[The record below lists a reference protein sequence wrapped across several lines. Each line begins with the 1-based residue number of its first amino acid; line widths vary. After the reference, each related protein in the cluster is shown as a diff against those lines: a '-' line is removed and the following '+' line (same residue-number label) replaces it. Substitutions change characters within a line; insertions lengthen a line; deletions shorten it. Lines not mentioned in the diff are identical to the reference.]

1 MSNIVIASDDLVV
14 LGGPASVRVELDIGA
29 TGVRGSQI
37 FTDAGKPTSPSIQ
50 FPVPPQINDLYINL
64 DPSDLEYLFL
74 YQYKLDNAVLGWTK
88 LLRLIPTTI
97 LFNPTLKFINGEAH
111 TSVTLP
117 EEYDS
122 ATVDVRGLY
131 FPITGTLENEN
142 IENLDYRDLNLQY
155 EIISPKPS
163 FGGADLKEINSVF
176 DIEYFNPITQE
187 YDEYENFPFG
197 ARYLYATLKLV
208 EINDDLELNLV
219 TGYRKLDM
227 VLTIAGRAE
236 SVIDI
241 FAVNVAN
248 PAISSPGSLTISN
261 HGMIQGSR
269 FGYLSNGKTKTLTI
283 SAVTAASSPS
293 PGSITITAHKFAV
306 GTKLVYSSNDGGTA
320 ISGLSSG
327 QTYYV
332 ASIVDENKV
341 ILSDGEN
348 VVILPSSSFTGTHT
362 MTTADVIVGL
372 VDQADY
378 YVAQVIDANNVVITQ
393 DGVNPVTF
401 LSNTKVGIHSI
412 VKAGAVL

>member
-1 MSNIVIASDDLVV
+1 MANIVIASDDLVV
-14 LGGPASVRVELDIGA
+14 LGGPASVKVELDVGA
-29 TGVRGSQI
+29 TGARGSQI
-37 FTDAGKPTSPSIQ
+37 FTDAGKPTKPGLQ

-111 TSVTLP
+111 SSVILG
-117 EEYDS
+117 EEYEN

-163 FGGADLKEINSVF
+163 FGGAELKEINSVF
-176 DIEYFNPITQE
+176 NIEYFNPVTQE
-187 YDEYENFPFG
+187 YVEVEDFDFG
-197 ARYLYATLKLV
+197 ARYLHATLKLV
-208 EINDDLELNLV
+208 ETNDDLELNLV

-248 PAISSPGSLTISN
+248 PAISSPGFLTIPS
-261 HGMIQGSR
+261 HGLIQGSR
-269 FGYLSNGKTKTLTI
+269 FGYLANGNT
-283 SAVTAASSPS
+283 S
-293 PGSITITAHKFAV
+293 
-306 GTKLVYSSNDGGTA
+306 
-320 ISGLSSG
+320 
-327 QTYYV
+327 
-332 ASIVDENKV
+332 
-341 ILSDGEN
+341 
-348 VVILPSSSFTGTHT
+348 
-362 MTTADVIVGL
+362 IVGL
-372 VDQADY
+372 TDQADY

-393 DGVNPVTF
+393 DGVTPVTF
-401 LSNTKVGIHSI
+401 LSNAKSGIHSI